1 MKTHIQDMKPLMG
14 VCLLLAAFSM
24 PLLPLEAVAQ
34 QAPAQVQEQTWKVNL
49 KDADIRAF
57 VTQVADI
64 TGYSFVVDPRVKGK
78 VTVISQTPMTRDG
91 IYELF
96 LSVLQV
102 HGFAAIPSEGVIKIV
117 QQNDAKQLAES
128 ESYLRQVP
136 SEQLVTRVIEVKNGN
151 ALELVP
157 ILRPMVAKYGHLAG
171 VAAANSLII
180 SDHVSNIDRI
190 SRLVRELDSPSSYEL
205 DVVQLEHAW
214 VGDLVKMLQEL
225 APSELGQTAQKGQ
238 AAKFSV
244 VADERSNRLL
254 IKGDDNFRV
263 RIRDLV
269 YKLDQPAVSSGTTQ
283 VIRLRHADAKTMA
296 ELLRGLMG
304 QMASATGT
312 AGTSGTAAAAP
323 RAAGR
328 ASTGNGDFGIYADE
342 GLNAL
347 VVRADPAMMT
357 EVQRVI
363 AELDVRRAQVLI
375 EAIIVEIS
383 DNLSRGLG
391 VQWAAAD
398 LSGNSGPAGGTSF
411 NNVGVSVSDLLTAL
425 AADRVIPPA
434 NGGITLGAGRESSDG
449 LSFGVLVQALSNT
462 TGANLLSTPSI
473 ITMDNQESEIIVGQ
487 NVPFVTG
494 STTTTGDG
502 LANPFTTIERE
513 DVGLTLRVTPTI
525 SEGNL
530 VRLQIEQETSSIADA
545 VTTEASDIITNKRQ
559 IKTAVLADNG
569 ETIVLGGL
577 ITDNFSTQVS
587 KVPLLG
593 DIPVL
598 GHLFRS
604 TNVRR
609 EKTNLLV
616 FLRPTILRDKEAA
629 TEATRYKYDG
639 LWELNLK
646 LQNAEEPVEKPE
658 LETLYR
664 TNSLNL
670 RR

>member
-14 VCLLLAAFSM
+14 VCLLLAAFSL

-34 QAPAQVQEQTWKVNL
+34 QAPAQAQEQTWKVNL

-117 QQNDAKQLAES
+117 QQNDAKQQADS
-128 ESYLRQVP
+128 DSYLRQVP

-180 SDHVSNIDRI
+180 SDHVSNIERI
-190 SRLVRELDSPSSYEL
+190 TRLVRELDSPSSYEL

-312 AGTSGTAAAAP
+312 ASTGGATAAAP

-383 DNLSRGLG
+383 DNLNRGIG

-398 LSGNSGPAGGTSF
+398 LSGDSGPLGGTSF
-411 NNVGVSVSDLLTAL
+411 ENVGVSMSDLLAAL
-425 AADRVIPPA
+425 ATDNLIAPE
-434 NGGITLGAGRESSDG
+434 NGGITLGGGRESSNG

-502 LANPFTTIERE
+502 LTNPFTTIERE

-545 VTTEASDIITNKRQ
+545 VNRASDIITNKRQ

-577 ITDNFSTQVS
+577 INDNYSTQVS

-598 GHLFRS
+598 GYLFRS
-604 TNVRR
+604 TNIRR
-609 EKTNLLV
+609 EKTNLMV

-629 TEATRYKYDG
+629 SEATQYKYDG

-646 LQNAEEPVEKPE
+646 LQNVDEPVEKPD
-658 LETLYR
+658 LDLLYR
-664 TNSLNL
+664 ENRLNL
-670 RR
+670 KR

>member
-1 MKTHIQDMKPLMG
+1 MKTHIQDMKPLVG
-14 VCLLLAAFSM
+14 VCLLLAAFSL
-24 PLLPLEAVAQ
+24 PVLPLEAVAQ
-34 QAPAQVQEQTWKVNL
+34 QAPTQAQEQTWKVNL

-117 QQNDAKQLAES
+117 QQNDAKQQADS
-128 ESYLRQVP
+128 DSYLRQVP

-180 SDHVSNIDRI
+180 SDHVSNIERI
-190 SRLVRELDSPSSYEL
+190 TRLVRELDSPSSYEL

-225 APSELGQTAQKGQ
+225 APSELGQTAQKGA

-254 IKGDDNFRV
+254 IKGDDNFRL

-304 QMASATGT
+304 QMASSAGATGT
-312 AGTSGTAAAAP
+312 AGAPVQRTAARTAA
-323 RAAGR
+323 
-328 ASTGNGDFGIYADE
+328 TGNADFGIYADE

-398 LSGNSGPAGGTSF
+398 LSGDSGPLGGTSF
-411 NNVGVSVSDLLTAL
+411 ENVGVSMSDLLTAL
-425 AADRVIPPA
+425 ASDQLIPPA
-434 NGGITLGAGRESSDG
+434 NGGITIGGGRESSNG

-502 LANPFTTIERE
+502 LTNPFTTIERE

-545 VTTEASDIITNKRQ
+545 VNRASDIITNKRQ

-577 ITDNFSTQVS
+577 INDNYSTQVS

-598 GHLFRS
+598 GYLFRS
-604 TNVRR
+604 TNIRR
-609 EKTNLLV
+609 EKTNLMV

-629 TEATRYKYDG
+629 SEATQYKYDG

-646 LQNAEEPVEKPE
+646 LQNVDEPVEKPD
-658 LETLYR
+658 LDLLYR
-664 TNSLNL
+664 ENRLNL
-670 RR
+670 KR

>member
-14 VCLLLAAFSM
+14 VCLLLAAFSL

-34 QAPAQVQEQTWKVNL
+34 QAPAQAQEQTWKVNL

-117 QQNDAKQLAES
+117 QQNDAKQQADS
-128 ESYLRQVP
+128 DSYLRQVP

-180 SDHVSNIDRI
+180 SDHVSNIERI
-190 SRLVRELDSPSSYEL
+190 TRLVRELDSPSSYEL

-225 APSELGQTAQKGQ
+225 APSELGQTAQKGA

-254 IKGDDNFRV
+254 IKGDDNFRL

-312 AGTSGTAAAAP
+312 ASTGGATAAAP

-462 TGANLLSTPSI
+462 TNANLLSTPSI